1 MCIYYSV
8 VGYVPGLSIRD
19 NRFDLTIDLLKIES
33 RILYVFRIFA
43 VEIDRKH
50 TVVLST
56 FYVDFPCIS
65 PESLLLYIHET
76 TSNRLNRFR

>member
-8 VGYVPGLSIRD
+8 VGYVRGLSIRD

-56 FYVDFPCIS
+56 FYVDFPCNFR
-65 PESLLLYIHET
+65 ESLLFYTHET
-76 TSNRLNRFR
+76 TSHRLNRFR